1 MKTTHPELTKAR
13 AHNLHR
19 RALLHAR
26 RPAGPV
32 GILRAAGEVVELMVH
47 SKPGPEFRD
56 PESETACW
64 QYRDGKHRIA
74 VLSGLRFA
82 ADGLATVPAGAVP
95 VADWKAR
102 VKPAY
107 AAFSRAAVRHEV
119 GHARFT
125 CRDNARVVAELR
137 RVGAPF
143 RLFNLFEDVRIE
155 SLERADRGPFRW
167 PKYQK
172 VPAACEDP
180 RAWIWAAKSAEA
192 GVAAPRGAR
201 FPGWTGPAKTAVGA
215 DSITVLTDLFEECQH
230 APSDRD
236 MGLADV
242 VNACE
247 AFIRHFPDAAEKPWP
262 TDAADPGDRVG
273 EDRDGRCDP
282 VPAPADGAPSGEPG
296 PAPTPE
302 TPEPAPAPAPAPK
315 PRIDRP
321 GVADG
326 PPAGE
331 WARNPEV
338 ERGWTPERGHD
349 PDDYTSRGAGLL
361 PDNDLIRALMSRLGR
376 IVHAVAD
383 RPAALGEDGRGV
395 YVPAVAGGDPACWL
409 RPAPTP
415 GRPTLCL
422 VVDMSGS
429 MGGLWSMGGREIV
442 LAFRE
447 LARVGRIGLSC
458 WLTGGPRAVRLP
470 VHAPAGVWGS
480 LKPRH
485 SVESFPETLN
495 MARADLLAARLAV
508 CFSDGDLTDGS
519 IDVSAWRARG
529 VDLVGTCVAP
539 VDEQRDTLDQLGRN
553 FGRAVVD
560 STPMGLASQLAV
572 ALSRRR

>member
-32 GILRAAGEVVELMVH
+32 GILRAAGEVVELMVR
-47 SKPGPEFRD
+47 SKPDPEFRD
-56 PESETACW
+56 PESGTACW
-64 QYRDGKHRIA
+64 QYHDGKHRIA

-82 ADGLATVPAGAVP
+82 ADGLATVPAGADP
-95 VADWKAR
+95 GADFKAR

-107 AAFSRAAVRHEV
+107 AAFARAAVRHEV

-125 CRDNARVVAELR
+125 CRDNARVVAEVK

-143 RLFNLFEDVRIE
+143 RLWNLFEDVRIE
-155 SLERADRGPFRW
+155 AKERVDRGPFRW
-167 PKYQK
+167 PKYQT

-180 RAWIWAAKSAEA
+180 RAWIWAAKTAEA

-201 FPGWTGPAKTAVGA
+201 FPAWTGPRETAIGGNAPAVLARLFGTCQGA
-215 DSITVLTDLFEECQH
+215 D
-230 APSDRD
+230 ADRD
-236 MGLADV
+236 AGLAPIVDV
-242 VNACE
+242 CAE
-247 AFIRHFPDAAEKPWP
+247 FLRHFPDAATKPWP
-262 TDAADPGDRVG
+262 VDAGDPGDRVG
-273 EDRDGRCDP
+273 EERDGRCEP
-282 VPAPADGAPSGEPG
+282 VPAPADGAPSGDPG
-296 PAPTPE
+296 PAPKRRIERPE
-302 TPEPAPAPAPAPK
+302 VS
-315 PRIDRP
+315 
-321 GVADG
+321 GG
-326 PPAGE
+326 PPKSAGE

-349 PDDYTSRGAGLL
+349 PDDYRGWMSP

-470 VHAPAGVWGS
+470 VHAPAGIWGS
-480 LKPRH
+480 LRPSH
-485 SVESFPETLN
+485 AVESFPETLS

-529 VDLVGTCVAP
+529 VDLVGTCIAPERYVSTFVA
-539 VDEQRDTLDQLGRN
+539 QLGHN

-560 STPMGLASQLAV
+560 STPMGLAAQLAV